1 MTPLPLRSL
10 TSQASS
16 EADVGHATRN
26 LEPFALISKSTPL
39 AASVKLKPLPDT
51 SIKTGETQFGS
62 SGLHSQESVVPPSK
76 FNEGMHGV
84 GASDGDGT
92 GDGDGAAPH
101 LLQEKLSNFTMSL
114 QVSCQETP

>member
-84 GASDGDGT
+84 GASDGDG
-92 GDGDGAAPH
+92 AAPH